1 MQGFQLTFYT
11 QQDRRHGGH
20 PLGEWLIAT
29 ARALGLRGA
38 TLSTAQE
45 GFGHHGRLHA
55 AHFFELADQ
64 PIAVTMAVTAEEAAR
79 LFERL
84 RQEQLDL
91 FYVRIPIEFGSTL
104 SDSPLP

>member
-11 QQDRRHGGH
+11 QQNRRHAGH

-29 ARALGLRGA
+29 ARSLGLRGA

-64 PIAVTMAVTAEEAAR
+64 PIAVTLAVSADEADR
-79 LFERL
+79 FFERL

-91 FYVRIPIEFGSTL
+91 FYVRIPIEFGMTGSR
-104 SDSPLP
+104 P